1 MLRDRVWATG
11 LGFVVND
18 LLLCLLLVIGIQSI
32 RAQRHLSPLLLLL
45 PISLSL
51 FFADNLWCCL
61 FRILTHAF
69 TQHSIKSGK
78 VVVLLNGRYAGR
90 KAVVVRSYESGN
102 AGEFCVYG
110 VRGPPSCGCCSCF
123 CIGRCEVDNYTLL
136 TPVLLLHSQSQI
148 ESSPMCWWLA
158 SIVTQGK

>member
-1 MLRDRVWATG
+1 MLRDRVCPTG

-18 LLLCLLLVIGIQSI
+18 LLLRLLLVVGIQSI
-32 RAQRHLSPLLLLL
+32 RTQRHLSPLLLPL

-51 FFADNLWCCL
+51 FFADNPWCCL
-61 FRILTHAF
+61 FRILTHAC

-102 AGEFCVYG
+102 AGKDLVFVVCV
-110 VRGPPSCGCCSCF
+110 
-123 CIGRCEVDNYTLL
+123 
-136 TPVLLLHSQSQI
+136 VLLLVGF
-148 ESSPMCWWLA
+148 A
-158 SIVTQGK
+158 AVFA